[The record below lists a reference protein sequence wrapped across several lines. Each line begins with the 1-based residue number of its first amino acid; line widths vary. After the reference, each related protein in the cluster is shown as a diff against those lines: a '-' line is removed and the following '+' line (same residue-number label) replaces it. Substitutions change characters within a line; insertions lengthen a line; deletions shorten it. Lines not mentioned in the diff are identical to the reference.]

1 MWPTTRLGTE
11 SLRENTGTLHVEEN
25 ERVRFFVALGI
36 QLSRVLLGIA
46 AGRNGKEFRERLQGM
61 AALRPLG
68 PAAGIR

>member
-1 MWPTTRLGTE
+1 
-11 SLRENTGTLHVEEN
+11 
-25 ERVRFFVALGI
+25 VRFLVALGI

-68 PAAGIR
+68 PAAGNR